1 MQKLYRWKLLH
12 LDSRTKGAKPNAIKY
27 PQPAGAE
34 FIQTMR
40 RINPVPKCA
49 EFVRNAVNKS

>member
-27 PQPAGAE
+27 PHPTGAE

-49 EFVRNAVNKS
+49 EFLRECGK